1 MEDKVTLENKLQA
14 QLDEWAAIV
23 GRLRAK
29 AEQAH
34 GDVAMTFMADIE
46 ELAAYQKRAET
57 YLHEL
62 HQSQGDAW
70 KDMKHDI
77 ALMQGQMGQAMD
89 RTWKRIKI

>member
-1 MEDKVTLENKLQA
+1 MEDKATLENKLQA
-14 QLDEWAAIV
+14 QLDEWTAIV

-34 GDVAMTFMADIE
+34 GDVRMTFMADIE

-62 HQSQGDAW
+62 HQTQGDAR
-70 KDMKHDI
+70 MLLPGS
-77 ALMQGQMGQAMD
+77 A
-89 RTWKRIKI
+89 KRF